1 MMMEYTKNNKR
12 AKGDYMRGNKM
23 VYGVYERNEEEECRF
38 IGTAEEI
45 ASEFKT
51 TIPFIRNCV
60 SNNLVFFKKYTIKSL
75 YKIKEERG
83 IE

>member
-12 AKGDYMRGNKM
+12 AKGDYMRGNKT

-45 ASEFKT
+45 AKEFKT
-51 TIPFIRNCV
+51 TIAIVRN
-60 SNNLVFFKKYTIKSL
+60 SASRNGDFLKIYTIIGL
-75 YKIKEERG
+75 YKINEEAE